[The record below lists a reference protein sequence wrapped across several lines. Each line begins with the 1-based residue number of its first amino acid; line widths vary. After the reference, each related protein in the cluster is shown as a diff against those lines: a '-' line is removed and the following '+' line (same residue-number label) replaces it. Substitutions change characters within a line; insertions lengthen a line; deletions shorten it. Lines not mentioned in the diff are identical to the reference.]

1 MSIFYFS
8 KKSYEIDIDL
18 TELEFKN
25 LSTKNSM
32 KPSEAN
38 WNLLEEYKIR
48 LLSEGISKVNR

>member
-1 MSIFYFS
+1 
-8 KKSYEIDIDL
+8 
-18 TELEFKN
+18 
-25 LSTKNSM
+25 M